1 MDTLYK
7 ETEKSPDITSPS
19 MMEECVNQEHDDNN
33 KNETGVNI
41 NNMNEGIRTCSDI
54 TSPYIMVACE
64 GTKHNDKNDNDTET
78 SPDTLDPRYHIT
90 SYDVGMFK

>member
-7 ETEKSPDITSPS
+7 ETEKSPDITSPY

-41 NNMNEGIRTCSDI
+41 NNMNDVVRTCSYI
-54 TSPYIMVACE
+54 TSQDNMV
-64 GTKHNDKNDNDTET
+64 
-78 SPDTLDPRYHIT
+78 
-90 SYDVGMFK
+90 